1 LEKSYP
7 TATLSTTNIT
17 HPVLGSNPGLHGT
30 GWQLTTSAMAWPMTE
45 EAKVLF
51 YPMFCDFLGKEL
63 LFEGVQASPIHLSG
77 KGIIK

>member
-1 LEKSYP
+1 
-7 TATLSTTNIT
+7 
-17 HPVLGSNPGLHGT
+17 
-30 GWQLTTSAMAWPMTE
+30 MAWPMTE